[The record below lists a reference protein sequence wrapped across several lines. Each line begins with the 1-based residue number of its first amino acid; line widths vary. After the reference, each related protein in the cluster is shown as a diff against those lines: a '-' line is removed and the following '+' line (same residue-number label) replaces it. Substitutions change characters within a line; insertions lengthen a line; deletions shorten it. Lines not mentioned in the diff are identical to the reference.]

1 VSGARLLADLPFD
14 RYQSL
19 PGLNWSV
26 LKHAITSAR
35 HYRLAVDG
43 ESAPSDADFSGH
55 HAMHAAVLE
64 PETYADR
71 YRVWSGSARRGK
83 AFDEACAADP
93 HVTWLTPSA
102 DETARAVAAAVAVH
116 PVAGPLLQAP
126 VGGRAWS
133 EATIVWGEG
142 GRVYKGR
149 LDRLVWGRDRRVI
162 VDLKAVQSLQPR
174 KMAATVARY
183 HYHGQA
189 AHYAAGLRALEA
201 AQGLAPAPIDAYLVC
216 YETRPIVDVGVYYL
230 GSHELDGAIW
240 TGARLRDEAIARI
253 AAAET
258 AGVWPGQAPETVAL
272 ELPAWAYGD
281 DDDDYTEAYRD

>member
-1 VSGARLLADLPFD
+1 MSGARLLADLPFD

-19 PGLNWSV
+19 PGLNWST
-26 LKHAITSAR
+26 LKHALTSAR

-71 YRVWSGSARRGK
+71 YRVWTGATRRGREY
-83 AFDEACAADP
+83 DLACAADP
-93 HVTWLTPSA
+93 HVTWLTASA
-102 DETARAVAAAVAVH
+102 DETARAVAAAVAAH

-126 VGGRAWS
+126 EGGRAWS
-133 EATIVWGEG
+133 EATVVWSEG
-142 GRVYKGR
+142 GRVHKGR
-149 LDRLVWGRDRRVI
+149 LDRLVWSRDRRVI

-281 DDDDYTEAYRD
+281 DDDYTEAYRD